1 VTPDGEGAP
10 GEGRAGEALA
20 GDALAGGVRR
30 LGSGLRSGAFS
41 AEQLVGASL
50 EALAAWEPTL
60 NAVAHLRSD
69 AACAEAR
76 TLDAELARGHDR
88 GPLHGIPVA
97 IKDLID
103 VADAPTGYGSRAGR
117 VDAASRDAE
126 LVRRLREAGAVVVA
140 KTNLLEY
147 AYGAV
152 HPEVGDTRNP
162 YDPSRT
168 AGGSSGGSAAAV
180 AAGCVPVAV
189 GTDTGGSVRIPAAYC
204 GVVGMKPT
212 PSRVPMAGVFPLAW
226 SLDAAGALARR
237 VEDASLV
244 HDVIEGRPARL
255 VEEPAAGLE
264 GVAIGI
270 PRDWLDA
277 GSPTPAVRA
286 AWEAAV
292 AAAERAG
299 ARLVEVSF
307 AAFSD
312 LNDVLLDLLLPEASV
327 IHEEHVQRHRAGYGP
342 ATLTQ
347 IEAGFDVPAVRY
359 VKARRRQRAA
369 RQAFEAWM
377 DGTGA
382 DSTRLEVLLSPS
394 VPFQAPAQDPSV
406 HGEEGASEMHFSG
419 PFNLLGVPAAALP
432 WGLAN
437 GLPVSVQL
445 TARRDEDAKV
455 FAVARALEAL
465 APRTSLPRLAGES

>member
-1 VTPDGEGAP
+1 VTPSVGGPSTGGSAS
-10 GEGRAGEALA
+10 
-20 GDALAGGVRR
+20 DALAGGVRQ
-30 LGSGLRSGAFS
+30 LAEGLRSGAFS
-41 AEQLVGASL
+41 SEELVAASL
-50 EALAAWEPTL
+50 HALSAWEPTL

-69 AACAEAR
+69 AATSEAR
-76 TLDAELARGHDR
+76 ALDAEMARGRDR

-103 VADAPTGYGSRAGR
+103 VAAAPTGYGSRVGR
-117 VDAASRDAE
+117 VDAAARDAE

-162 YDPSRT
+162 HDPTRT

-237 VEDASLV
+237 VEDVALV
-244 HDVIEGRPARL
+244 HDTIEGRPARL
-255 VEEPAAGLE
+255 DEETASSLE
-264 GVAIGI
+264 GIAIGI
-270 PRDWLDA
+270 PRDWVDA
-277 GSPTPAVRA
+277 GSPSPAVRA

-307 AAFSD
+307 GAFTD

-327 IHEEHVQRHRAGYGP
+327 IHEEYVHRYRAEYGP

-347 IEAGFDVPAVRY
+347 IEAGFDVPAIRY

-377 DGTGA
+377 DGTDA
-382 DSTRLEVLLSPS
+382 ATASLEVLLSPS

-419 PFNLLGVPAAALP
+419 PFNLLGVPAVALP
-432 WGLAN
+432 WGIVD

-445 TARRDEDAKV
+445 AARRDDDAKA

-465 APRTSLPRLAGES
+465 APRTPVPRRAGES

>member
-1 VTPDGEGAP
+1 MK
-10 GEGRAGEALA
+10 RARDVLA
-20 GDALAGGVRR
+20 GDVRQLAR
-30 LGSGLRSGAFS
+30 GLRSEAFS
-41 AEQLVGASL
+41 AEELVVASL
-50 EALAAWEPTL
+50 QALSAWEPTL

-69 AACAEAR
+69 AAISEAR
-76 TLDAELARGHDR
+76 ALDAELARGRDR

-103 VADAPTGYGSRAGR
+103 VADAPTGYGSRVGR
-117 VDAASRDAE
+117 VDAAPRDAE

-162 YDPSRT
+162 HDPSRT

-180 AAGCVPVAV
+180 AAGCVPLAV

-237 VEDASLV
+237 AEDAALL
-244 HDVIEGRPARL
+244 HDVIEGRAARL
-255 VEEPAAGLE
+255 DEEAAASLE
-264 GVAIGI
+264 GVAIGV
-270 PRDWLDA
+270 PRDWVDA
-277 GSPTPAVRA
+277 GSPSPAVRA
-286 AWEAAV
+286 AWEDAI

-312 LNDVLLDLLLPEASV
+312 LNDALLDLLLPEASV
-327 IHEEHVQRHRAGYGP
+327 IHEEHVRRNAAGYGS
-342 ATLTQ
+342 ATREQ
-347 IEAGFDVPAVRY
+347 IEAGFDLPAVRY
-359 VKARRRQRAA
+359 VKARRRQEAA
-369 RQAFEAWM
+369 KQAFEAWM
-377 DGTGA
+377 DGTGVA
-382 DSTRLEVLLSPS
+382 SSRLEVLLSPS
-394 VPFQAPAQDPSV
+394 VPFQAPAEDPSV

-419 PFNLLGVPAAALP
+419 PFNVLGVPAAAMP
-432 WGLAN
+432 WGVAE
-437 GLPVSVQL
+437 GLPVSIQL
-445 TARRDEDAKV
+445 AARRDEDAKV
-455 FAVARALEAL
+455 FGVARALEAL
-465 APRTSLPRLAGES
+465 APRTPVPSIRADS